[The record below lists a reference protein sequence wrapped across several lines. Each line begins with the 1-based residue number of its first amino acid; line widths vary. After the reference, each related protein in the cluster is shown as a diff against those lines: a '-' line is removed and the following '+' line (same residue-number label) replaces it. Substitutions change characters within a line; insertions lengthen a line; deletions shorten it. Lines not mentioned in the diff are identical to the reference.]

1 VVVELVYRQEIV
13 IKMELMVVPV
23 VAEAVVIQIVQVD
36 QVILLQS
43 LRLKE
48 TMVVVMLVVL
58 LLQITKVV
66 EVVVQQVL
74 VNPHKGQLVVVVVL
88 ELV

>member
-1 VVVELVYRQEIV
+1 MELVCHQDVVLE
-13 IKMELMVVPV
+13 MDLMVVLV
-23 VAEAVVIQIVQVD
+23 VAEVVVIQIAQVD

-48 TMVVVMLVVL
+48 TMVEGTIVVL

-66 EVVVQQVL
+66 EVVVQQLL
-74 VNPHKGQLVVVVVL
+74 VNLHKGQLVVMVEL

>member
-1 VVVELVYRQEIV
+1 MELVYRQEIV